1 MKIRF
6 VVYSKHNGKLTTQF
20 YDSEFN
26 PIENIN
32 KMLSLFL
39 DNPEQTNTTLLDPN
53 ENYCLIDKS
62 KKSYCWIKT
71 LPVIKKLSV
80 YSTKSW
86 LKLHY
91 PQEQFFNEEGSQD
104 EIIKTLKTLI
114 YKSDKYDL
122 MYDKKF
128 DEYLRLAGIV
138 F

>member
-6 VVYSKHNGKLTTQF
+6 VVYSKNNGKLTTQF

-32 KMLSLFL
+32 QMLSFFL

-53 ENYCLIDKS
+53 ENYCLIDRS
-62 KKSYCWIKT
+62 KKTYCWIKT